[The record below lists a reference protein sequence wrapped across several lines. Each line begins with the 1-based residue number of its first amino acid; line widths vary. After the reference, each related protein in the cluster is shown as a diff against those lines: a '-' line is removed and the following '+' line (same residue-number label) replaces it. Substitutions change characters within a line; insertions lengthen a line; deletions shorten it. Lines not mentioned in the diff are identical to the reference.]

1 MLDDRT
7 RMVGTCLLTCCCCIR
22 CCPVVGVGDF
32 ARRQFGPTGTVLPVE
47 GEAFSARL
55 VSVDGA
61 GRVVFQPDVEGG
73 ASAAEAVGAIAD

>member
-7 RMVGTCLLTCCCCIR
+7 RMVGSAQLTCCCVFVAALSSASVIR
-22 CCPVVGVGDF
+22 
-32 ARRQFGPTGTVLPVE
+32 AETFGPTGTVLPVE
-47 GEAFSARL
+47 DEAFSARL

-61 GRVVFQPDVEGG
+61 GRVVFQPHVEGG